1 MAFFRKRKKMEE
13 DVQKIKDAVEG
24 KKIAEE
30 LTEKPEEPIEE
41 SLEKESPIEKI
52 PEKEGVEEPTDKVP
66 VEVEKPIQEEEPKPS
81 FAPLFVKIDRYKSIL
96 ETINEIKT
104 TVGMI
109 KNTLNVQKQI
119 EDLRNENRS
128 SLESAVDKMSKKVFT
143 LDSNLLRPKGYEE
156 ELPPAFGAEGLES
169 VVGDLKKQIESLKSE
184 LKTIS

>member
-1 MAFFRKRKKMEE
+1 LVSLHICKRWIPEHRADEE
-13 DVQKIKDAVEG
+13 AGVEG
-24 KKIAEE
+24 N
-30 LTEKPEEPIEE
+30 PEETNLPAL
-41 SLEKESPIEKI
+41 SQPS
-52 PEKEGVEEPTDKVP
+52 EGYKA
-66 VEVEKPIQEEEPKPS
+66 S
-81 FAPLFVKIDRYKSIL
+81 KIDRYKSIL